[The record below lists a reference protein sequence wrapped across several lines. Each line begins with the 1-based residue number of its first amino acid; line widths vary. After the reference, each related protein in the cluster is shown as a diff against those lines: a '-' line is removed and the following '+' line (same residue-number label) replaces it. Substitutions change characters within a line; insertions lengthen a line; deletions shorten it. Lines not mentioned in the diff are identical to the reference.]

1 MKWFLF
7 LIILGVSEV
16 AVIGWLHS
24 LLGLNTLIGLY
35 VVTTAIG
42 AVFLYVQYPEFKQSK
57 KVSKSIGKKL
67 SKQFEG
73 KGHNLSPEQLEK
85 LRPFLF
91 MVRYGVAFFL
101 IIIPG
106 VISDIVGIV
115 MMLPV
120 VVSFFINRSI
130 DKAIAKVEAQP

>member
-1 MKWFLF
+1 M
-7 LIILGVSEV
+7 

-24 LLGLNTLIGLY
+24 LLGLYTLIGLY
-35 VVTTAIG
+35 IVTTAIG
-42 AVFLYVQYPEFKQSK
+42 AMFLYVQYPEFKQSK
-57 KVSKSIGKKL
+57 RASKSIGKKL

-91 MVRYGVAFFL
+91 LVRYGIAFFL
-101 IIIPG
+101 IVIPG

-115 MMLPV
+115 MVLPV
-120 VVSFFINRSI
+120 VISFFINRSI